1 MLVYYHDPYTW
12 SKSHKYHKH
21 KLPVK
26 LNLLVLKQWKKIIRN
41 FKACHIFLVHFF
53 VNFISFPHKTEF
65 NRKRSP
71 FEISGNSAF
80 QSVMWNC
87 TVRGNDCYLVSLQYN
102 TTVKVVVQI

>member
-1 MLVYYHDPYTW
+1 MLVYYHDPLYMIQITQI
-12 SKSHKYHKH
+12 SQTQITCEI
-21 KLPVK
+21 KLISFK
-26 LNLLVLKQWKKIIRN
+26 TMKKIIRN
-41 FKACHIFLVHFF
+41 FKACHIFLVHYF